1 MNRSISISRKIA
13 LAYSEVCKPLC
24 KELGLPQTAF
34 DILMFLGNN
43 PAYKTA
49 SEIVE
54 IRRLKANLVS
64 VNVEKLVQEGYLTR
78 CAVAGDRR
86 KTELLCTEKAA
97 PILARGRQLQ
107 KDFSGSLF
115 AGMDEAR
122 REAFAAALAEI
133 ESNLDCRDGLSAA
146 CVKMRPFDGHFDF
159 LRHHKTSCLPSFP
172 IGRQEVFPFAENK
185 KNLTSEEVRFWWR
198 LLDSNQ

>member
-1 MNRSISISRKIA
+1 MNPNIEFSIKTA
-13 LAYSEVCKPLC
+13 QAYNAVCKPLC
-24 KELGLPQTAF
+24 QELGLSQTAL
-34 DILMFLGNN
+34 DILLFLANN
-43 PAYKTA
+43 PDYKTA

-107 KDFSGSLF
+107 KDFSESLF

-133 ESNLDCRDGLSAA
+133 ESNLDAILEANE
-146 CVKMRPFDGHFDF
+146 P
-159 LRHHKTSCLPSFP
+159 
-172 IGRQEVFPFAENK
+172 
-185 KNLTSEEVRFWWR
+185 
-198 LLDSNQ
+198 